1 MRQGVLF
8 SALLHLTVLVLFLVG
23 PFSFSP
29 QADLAPPIPIE
40 IISAL
45 DLSEPEPE
53 PEPVAELPPPAPKP
67 IPIAPEPE
75 PEPVVEPEPEPE
87 VAELE
92 PVPEPEPEPLVEP
105 EPEPEPEP
113 EEKLAEIPPKPV
125 RKPQTQV
132 AMADEKEEEEPPPP
146 EDRLT
151 SILRNVDK
159 LRDQASEK
167 ETQVVERSQSQTA
180 RPVSVIEQMTMI
192 RTIQRQM
199 ARCWQI
205 EPGARDAE
213 SLVVEIRVVL
223 NPDATVRDAQII
235 DFQRMFSDSFFRS
248 AAENARRAIFRCS
261 PFELPANKYQVW
273 REMTL
278 KFDPRRMFGG

>member
-132 AMADEKEEEEPPPP
+132 AMADEKEEEEEPPP

-159 LRDQASEK
+159 LRDQADEK

-180 RPVSVIEQMTMI
+180 RPVSAIEQMTMI

>member
-1 MRQGVLF
+1 MRRGVLF
-8 SALLHLTVLVLFLVG
+8 SVLLHLTVFVLFVVG

-29 QADLAPPIPIE
+29 QADVAPPIPIE
-40 IISAL
+40 IVSFL
-45 DLSEPEPE
+45 ELSEPEPEPE
-53 PEPVAELPPPAPKP
+53 PEPVAELPPPTPKP
-67 IPIAPEPE
+67 VPIAPEPEPEPVPAVEPEPEPELAELEPEPE

-87 VAELE
+87 
-92 PVPEPEPEPLVEP
+92 
-105 EPEPEPEP
+105 P
-113 EEKLAEIPPKPV
+113 EEKPAEIPPKPA

-132 AMADEKEEEEPPPP
+132 AMADEKKQEETQP

-159 LRDQASEK
+159 LRDKADKK
-167 ETQVVERSQSQTA
+167 ETQVAERSQPQTT
-180 RPVSVIEQMTMI
+180 RPVSAIEQMTMV

-223 NPDATVRDAQII
+223 NPDASVRDARII
-235 DFQRMFSDSFFRS
+235 DFERMFSDSFFRS
-248 AAENARRAIFRCS
+248 AAENARRAIYRCS
-261 PFELPANKYQVW
+261 PFDLPANKYEVW

-278 KFDPRRMFGG
+278 KFDPRLMFGG